1 MNQNNPGQPKYNV
14 LFQFKFFN
22 LKKKKKFKNASSIN
36 KWIYGSELV

>member
-22 LKKKKKFKNASSIN
+22 LKKKKFKNASSIN
-36 KWIYGSELV
+36 KWVYGSELV